1 MNIDE
6 RDSEDPESDEA
17 NATENRYR
25 QVDPKL
31 DAKIRAIR
39 QGTNLSAGKATSSS
53 HIASHGTYGT

>member
-6 RDSEDPESDEA
+6 RDSEDPESDDA

-39 QGTNLSAGKATSSS
+39 
-53 HIASHGTYGT
+53 